1 MSKQPSVVDV
11 ITNEAAKDL
20 FRHFT
25 KSYIRLDKA
34 LAFGHERWK
43 HIDKVML
50 KEEGEEVRLWWIKLG
65 RNETYK
71 SLLRRKIW
79 EKFMAILGMKMRQ
92 ELDNSRE

>member
-1 MSKQPSVVDV
+1 MHSIVDV

-25 KSYIRLDKA
+25 RSYIRLDKA
-34 LAFGHERWK
+34 LEFGHQRWR

-50 KEEGEEVRLWWIKLG
+50 KEEGDEVRDWWKKLS
-65 RNETYK
+65 RNQPYK

-79 EKFMAILGMKMRQ
+79 EKFMLILGRQIRQ

>member
-1 MSKQPSVVDV
+1 MKSIVEI

-25 KSYIRLDKA
+25 KNYIRLDKA
-34 LAFGHERWK
+34 LEFGHQRWK

-50 KEEGEEVRLWWIKLG
+50 KDEGEEVRDWWIKLG
-65 RNETYK
+65 RNESYK

-79 EKFMAILGMKMRQ
+79 EKFMLILGRKIRQ
-92 ELDNSRE
+92 ELDNNREK